1 MGLMKSSNAFLIS
14 ERNKKKNCGD
24 CLHCKVS
31 SCSTKKSRLCFCS
44 KDRQKLYDIETYWLT
59 RQVCKKFIDMAC

>member
-1 MGLMKSSNAFLIS
+1 MGLMKSSNAFLMS

-31 SCSTKKSRLCFCS
+31 AASSRNCRLCFCS
-44 KDRQKLYDIETYWLT
+44 KDRQKLYDIETYWLLKK
-59 RQVCKKFIDMAC
+59 VCKKFEDMSA